1 MIKKYYVIIYNKM
14 SNNKT
19 KTKKNTFFENYDLY
33 SDANPDD
40 TVRIKYKTLQDVK
53 DTIKK
58 LEKLYKSDTITHSR
72 NTQITN
78 VMTQRLRVINEKD
91 ARFKLS
97 KKYFEFLKKRTKEK
111 DDKKRKQLNF
121 KI

>member
-1 MIKKYYVIIYNKM
+1 M
-14 SNNKT
+14 SDNKT

-33 SDANPDD
+33 SDANPKD

-58 LEKLYKSDTITHSR
+58 LEKLYKNDTITHSR

-91 ARFKLS
+91 SRYKLS

-111 DDKKRKQLNF
+111 DDKKRKKLNF